1 LTYRK
6 ADTLPAAA
14 ILALLLALVPLGIA
28 CDSTQAP
35 IADGHTVTS
44 EYDAKT
50 ATLQRLAS
58 DSKRD
63 GRIDTWAYMDG
74 TRLIRIEADENGDGR
89 VDRWEYY
96 PSEAAV
102 AKNGSRPLQAP
113 ERVERSTR
121 FDGKVSRWE
130 YFEQG
135 ALVRVEEDTDGDGN
149 IDKWETYK
157 DGSLAEMALDTDHLG
172 KPGRRLIYKS
182 DGSLDHIETP
192 H

>member
-1 LTYRK
+1 MTYRRT
-6 ADTLPAAA
+6 DTLPPVA
-14 ILALLLALVPLGIA
+14 ILALLVALVPLGIA

-35 IADGHTVTS
+35 TADGHTVTP

-50 ATLQRLAS
+50 ATLKSLAL

-96 PSEAAV
+96 PSEATV
-102 AKNGSRPLQAP
+102 AKTGLRPFQAP
-113 ERVERSTR
+113 ERVERATR
-121 FDGKVSRWE
+121 YDGKVSRWE

-135 ALVRVEEDTDGDGN
+135 ALVRVEEDTDGDGK

-172 KPGRRLIYKS
+172 KPSRRLIYKS
-182 DGSLDHIETP
+182 DGSLDHVETL